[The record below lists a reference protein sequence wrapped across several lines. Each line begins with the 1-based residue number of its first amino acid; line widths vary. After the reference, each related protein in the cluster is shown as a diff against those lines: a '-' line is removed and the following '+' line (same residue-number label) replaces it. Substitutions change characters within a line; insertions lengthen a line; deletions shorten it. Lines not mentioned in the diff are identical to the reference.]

1 MIHVGKRTKS
11 KIVSKGI
18 SAGRGQQTYRGL
30 VKVEKGAEGARTLWK
45 SVGDRDAEDG
55 TVPAA
60 SGADVGGA
68 APADAAMT
76 QLLNRTRH
84 LERAVEDLHQQLQQS
99 TELIKALA
107 EQNTQLVERVEMNRV
122 RAQRTLVLA
131 ATALALSLGALALAL
146 LR

>member
-1 MIHVGKRTKS
+1 MALSWLSVLKAVPWTE
-11 KIVSKGI
+11 VI
-18 SAGRGQQTYRGL
+18 SNAP
-30 VKVEKGAEGARTLWK
+30 KVAEGARKLWK
-45 SVGDRDAEDG
+45 SVGDRDAEEG

-60 SGADVGGA
+60 SAADVGGA

-99 TELIKALA
+99 TELIKTLA

-131 ATALALSLGALALAL
+131 AAAVALSLGALALAL